1 MAKKK
6 KLDMRTFY
14 GGIYAPIADSIEK
27 KLARREE
34 LLKELAA
41 VEKDLY
47 DRTAEYL
54 FLRFPIRTYV
64 KGKLYNFSAE
74 CLYYVSFYSRDK
86 THHITVPTMRS
97 VRNGRTPYKKVAK
110 THLETAISISPDI
123 DSEEE

>member
-14 GGIYAPIADSIEK
+14 GGIYAPIADSIAA
-27 KLARREE
+27 KLARRDE

-47 DRTAEYL
+47 DRTAEFL
-54 FLRFPIRTYV
+54 FLHYPIRTYV
-64 KGKLYNFSAE
+64 RGKLFRWAAT

-86 THHITVPTMRS
+86 EYHVTVPTMRS
-97 VRNGRTPYKKVAK
+97 VRNGRSPYKKVAK
-110 THLETAISISPDI
+110 THLVSAVSIQPDTG
-123 DSEEE
+123 EED